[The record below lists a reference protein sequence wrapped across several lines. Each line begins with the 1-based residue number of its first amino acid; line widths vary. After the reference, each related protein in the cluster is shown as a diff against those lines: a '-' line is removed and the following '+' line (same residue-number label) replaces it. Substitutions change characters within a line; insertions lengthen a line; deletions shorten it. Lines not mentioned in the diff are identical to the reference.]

1 MNISTKIKEA
11 VKWVLVFVT
20 LNVLFCIIEQLVL
33 FFIDFQ
39 SFLCFFNALC
49 LLESFFFQCLLF
61 LVITLLT
68 VKWIDR
74 KYYYFIFPITLF
86 LLLSSVFLFNI
97 HMEENEV
104 FFVSYPTD
112 FAIKYCFDY
121 NANIILD
128 ILLFIKPLHGIFEST
143 YLPYNTIY
151 FYILY
156 AVTPF
161 VYYLGLTYL
170 CNYIIKKKI
179 VNKKLN
185 IIKNGNI

>member
-74 KYYYFIFPITLF
+74 KWYYLLFPIILF
-86 LLLSSVFLFNI
+86 LLLNLLFLFNI
-97 HMEENEV
+97 QVDVNKNLFMYV
-104 FFVSYPTD
+104 PS
-112 FAIKYCFDY
+112 FAFDCLNY
-121 NANIILD
+121 NTNIISTVSVH
-128 ILLFIKPLHGIFEST
+128 IKPFSCLLNGGILSDF
-143 YLPYNTIY
+143 NTVH
-151 FYILY
+151 FYILHI
-156 AVTPF
+156 VSPF
-161 VYYLGLTYL
+161 IYYLGLTYL
-170 CNYIIKKKI
+170 CNYIVKNKI
-179 VNKKLN
+179 RK
-185 IIKNGNI
+185 